1 MPRAEGRANVMLSRR
16 GWRARYMGAGV
27 VEVGE
32 MKVENITRVGSGE
45 WPIRWGFKIVSEK
58 LLKRNAPNK
67 YIGFKDAT
75 AEGKE
80 RWKQS

>member
-1 MPRAEGRANVMLSRR
+1 MKRSYIAGFEGDCRRTGHTWGMKPGLKAIARMPRAEGRANVMLSRR

-45 WPIRWGFKIVSEK
+45 
-58 LLKRNAPNK
+58 
-67 YIGFKDAT
+67 
-75 AEGKE
+75 
-80 RWKQS
+80 